1 MILSHPLP
9 PSDVR
14 AKVCAHIPWADD
26 GVWQALI
33 GGRTNASWRVDGSEG
48 QSAVLKLYRD
58 KADNPLFP
66 NDATAEATLL
76 RYLAGKSIAPDWIA
90 SFQSS
95 GADCNLYHALPGEP
109 WSGGVEEVAEL
120 ITRVHMNKPP
130 KGLRLTA
137 NGSAE
142 LMQQAKDILARTK
155 QTLQAPK
162 FDQNVAPNPVKVLL
176 HCDIVP
182 GNLIRSEHGLRLI
195 DWQCPA
201 VGDAT
206 EDLAVFLSPAMQL
219 LYRGAPLS
227 DEEST
232 AFLKHFDETQQAR
245 YAALA
250 PLYHYR
256 MAAYCLW
263 QIERENLAYKE
274 ALVAELNALYP
285 A

>member
-14 AKVCAHIPWADD
+14 AEVCAHIPWAEH

-58 KADNPLFP
+58 KTDNPLFP
-66 NDATAEATLL
+66 NDAGAEATLL
-76 RYLAGKSIAPDWIA
+76 RHLAGKSIAPDWIA

-109 WSGGVEEVAEL
+109 WTDGVKKVADL
-120 ITRVHMNKPP
+120 VKRVHAIEPP
-130 KGLRLTA
+130 SGLRSAA

-142 LMQQAKDILARTK
+142 LMQQANAIFAKSGQSL
-155 QTLQAPK
+155 QTPSVESR
-162 FDQNVAPNPVKVLL
+162 VAPSDNKVML

-182 GNLIRSEHGLRLI
+182 GNLILSENGLRLI

-201 VGDAT
+201 IGDPT

-219 LYRGAPLS
+219 LYRGATLS
-227 DEEST
+227 EQ
-232 AFLKHFDETQQAR
+232 ETQGFLRQFDDAQQMR
-245 YAALA
+245 YHALA

-256 MAAYCLW
+256 MSAYCQW

-274 ALVAELNALYP
+274 ALEAELNALYP